1 MAVRGRREDF
11 DVHGNRSRNSFL
23 AVSQSM
29 AVSFPSATRCPV
41 SCRTFAC
48 QAGNSMPASCRLKSY
63 QRASINRS
71 FSGTV
76 IFSSVISIKLNDLVI
91 GKALVQPGKYIVQPG
106 LNLAARVSVAVGR
119 VGLGDGFVQC
129 GQAARVTL
137 IALVGPVCAPLF
149 LHKSS
154 PRLQGEAAEFIRI
167 QLVPLRF
174 NFGKAHGEVNLF
186 RLACEYKPDN
196 DG

>member
-48 QAGNSMPASCRLKSY
+48 QAGNSMPASGRLKSS

-71 FSGTV
+71 SSGAV
-76 IFSSVISIKLNDLVI
+76 IFSSVISIKLDDVVI
-91 GKALVQPGKYIVQPG
+91 VKVLVQPGKDIGEAVGMRTPG
-106 LNLAARVSVAVGR
+106 LHLFHAPADFFFPGGLDLGR
-119 VGLGDGFVQC
+119 KVLMF
-129 GQAARVTL
+129 
-137 IALVGPVCAPLF
+137 
-149 LHKSS
+149 
-154 PRLQGEAAEFIRI
+154 
-167 QLVPLRF
+167 
-174 NFGKAHGEVNLF
+174 
-186 RLACEYKPDN
+186 
-196 DG
+196 